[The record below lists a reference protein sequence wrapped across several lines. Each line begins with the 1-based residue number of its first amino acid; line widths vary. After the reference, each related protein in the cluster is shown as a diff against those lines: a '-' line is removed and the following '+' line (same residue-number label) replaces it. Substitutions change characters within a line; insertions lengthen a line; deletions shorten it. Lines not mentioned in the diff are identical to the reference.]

1 MFSLYVIKTRLE
13 SQLATSLFPDAV
25 VQIAATRE
33 PDMPRTD
40 KPYLRIFYGDSR
52 GLRME
57 ELTSAASGF
66 TSSPE
71 FRILALEIRLQ
82 TSIED
87 FPALFNIVDLAIR
100 KWHPF
105 PDLDITSEYDAGFLF
120 ELGQPLAIQNRVL
133 TYMLTYNLVSYF

>member
-1 MFSLYVIKTRLE
+1 MFSLEVVKARLE
-13 SQLATSLFPDAV
+13 TQLAASPFAEAS

-40 KPYLRIFYGDSR
+40 KSYLRVFYGDSR

-87 FPALFNIVDLAIR
+87 FPVLFTAVDSAIR
-100 KWHPF
+100 GWHPF
-105 PDLDITSEYDAGFLF
+105 PDLDITSEYDVGFIF
-120 ELGQPLAIQNRVL
+120 ELGQPLAIQNRIL

>member
-1 MFSLYVIKTRLE
+1 MFDLTSVVTRLE
-13 SQLATSLFPDAV
+13 SQLASSTLPDTV

-40 KPYLRIFYGDSR
+40 KSYLRVFYGDSR

-66 TSSPE
+66 ANSPE
-71 FRILALEIRLQ
+71 FRVLALEIRLQ

-87 FPALFNIVDLAIR
+87 FPELFRIVDSAIR
-100 KWHPF
+100 GWHPF
-105 PDLDITSEYDAGFLF
+105 PDLDVTSEYDAGFLF
-120 ELGQPLAIQNRVL
+120 ELGQPLAIQNRVF